1 MLSLLYGPILT
12 SKHDYWKNHT
22 YVWTLVSKV
31 MFLLFNTLSEAP
43 ICGHL
48 MWTAKSLEK
57 TLMLGKTEAE
67 GEEGDRGWDGWMAS
81 PIQWTETWA
90 NLGRWEGQRN
100 LACYS
105 PWGHKELA
113 ALGNWTTTT
122 TRFVRA
128 FLPRITC
135 LLVSE
140 LQSPSAV
147 ILEPKKI
154 NYHCFH
160 FSPHLFAM
168 KGWECTPWSY
178 FFECWVL
185 SQLFHSSCTLIKE
198 AL

>member
-1 MLSLLYGPILT
+1 MYGLWSAKWCFCFLIHCLKLQSVAT
-12 SKHDYWKNHT
+12 WCEQLNHWKRPWCWERLRQKEKRVTEDEMVGWHHQFNGQKLGQ
-22 YVWTLVSKV
+22 TL
-31 MFLLFNTLSEAP
+31 
-43 ICGHL
+43 
-48 MWTAKSLEK
+48 
-57 TLMLGKTEAE
+57 
-67 GEEGDRGWDGWMAS
+67 GDGRDS
-81 PIQWTETWA
+81 ETWHA
-90 NLGRWEGQRN
+90 AVHGVTKSW
-100 LACYS
+100 
-105 PWGHKELA
+105 PW
-113 ALGNWTTTT
+113 LGNWTTTT